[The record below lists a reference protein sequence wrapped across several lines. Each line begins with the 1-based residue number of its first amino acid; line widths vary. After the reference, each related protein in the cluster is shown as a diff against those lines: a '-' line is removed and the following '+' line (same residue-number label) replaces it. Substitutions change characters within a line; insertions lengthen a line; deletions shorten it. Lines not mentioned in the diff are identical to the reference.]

1 MFVFSKFPEQSPWA
15 RWGVTSRQSRD
26 GSCSFPG
33 EAVLAQVFAG
43 LGVLFHCSGHTGNF
57 VCVLQLR
64 ETKAEGASGG
74 EDWVFISA
82 AVLLQRVPL

>member
-43 LGVLFHCSGHTGNF
+43 LGVLFHCGGHKGNF

-64 ETKAEGASGG
+64 QTKAGASGG
-74 EDWVFISA
+74 EDWVFVGA
-82 AVLLQRVPL
+82 AVLLQ

>member
-1 MFVFSKFPEQSPWA
+1 M
-15 RWGVTSRQSRD
+15 
-26 GSCSFPG
+26 
-33 EAVLAQVFAG
+33 LAQVFAG

-74 EDWVFISA
+74 EDWVFVGA